1 MISLLGPTIVDN
13 LMQTG
18 QPRKRGTRGTRD
30 NGALANGVG
39 ANILLVNSMA
49 FRRISLLIGVGSAM
63 LLAGCQPHRA
73 SFAPPKAVDRYVE
86 GAELLQ
92 EGRQQQAIEAL
103 QQAVD
108 ENPDLISPRTL
119 LGQLYRTSGEFQ
131 QALTQYQNLVR
142 LDPYTVSNHYYLGL
156 CYHFLNR
163 LTEAQD
169 AYLDALQLDP
179 RDFKSNMNLGL
190 VKLALG
196 ENSDAVHYLH
206 VATEINPK
214 SRAAWSNY
222 AVALDAMGEY
232 PKAEQ
237 CYRRSLE
244 LDSDNTA
251 ALLDFGTN
259 LLLQN
264 KTSEAITILGP
275 LSKRL
280 NTPMAHKR
288 YADALAQSKKF
299 DQAKEE
305 YHTTLN
311 LNPRYYPAFNA
322 LGDIAIDQYEKGLE
336 LDESLHSEAMDNW
349 RKSLAVDPDQ
359 PAVTE
364 KVKKWEHP
372 PMFGK

>member
-1 MISLLGPTIVDN
+1 MSVRRYRFIF
-13 LMQTG
+13 
-18 QPRKRGTRGTRD
+18 
-30 NGALANGVG
+30 AVG
-39 ANILLVNSMA
+39 ELILV
-49 FRRISLLIGVGSAM
+49 
-63 LLAGCQPHRA
+63 AGCRPQAARFQ
-73 SFAPPKAVDRYVE
+73 SPKAVDRYVE

-163 LTEAQD
+163 LTEAQE
-169 AYLDALQLDP
+169 AYLDALHLDP

-196 ENSDAVHYLH
+196 ENADAVHYLH

-214 SRAAWSNY
+214 SAPAWSNY
-222 AVALDAMGEY
+222 GVALDAMGDY
-232 PKAEQ
+232 PKAEE
-237 CYRRSLE
+237 CYRHSLE

-299 DQAKEE
+299 DAAKDE
-305 YHTTLN
+305 YHATLN
-311 LNPRYYPAFNA
+311 LNPRYYPALNA
-322 LGDIAIDQYEKGLE
+322 LGDIAINQYEQGLE
-336 LDESLHSEAMDNW
+336 LDESLHSEAMDDW
-349 RKSLAVDPDQ
+349 KKSLAVDPDQ
-359 PAVTE
+359 PEITE